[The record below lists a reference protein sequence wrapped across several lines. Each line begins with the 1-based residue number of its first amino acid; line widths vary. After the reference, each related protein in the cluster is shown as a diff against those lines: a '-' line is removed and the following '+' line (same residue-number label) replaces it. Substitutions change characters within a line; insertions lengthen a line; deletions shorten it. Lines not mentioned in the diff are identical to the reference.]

1 MLLRQM
7 RYFCAVVEAGS
18 FTRAAEADFVSQS
31 AVSQQVSAL
40 ERDLGAELL
49 HREGRSFT
57 LTPAG
62 EHFYRRASAILDEVD
77 ALRQETADLASGE
90 ASVLRLGYLNRYD
103 GWEVAGAVA
112 AFARRH
118 PRMTVTSVAGSHDTL
133 RELLLSGQVDLTF
146 SDRRRTLHPEAV
158 NLPLFVGY
166 DYVEVSEASP
176 LAWRE
181 RVTAA
186 DLAGGTCVL
195 IAAPDQEEVERAY
208 FQDTMGFHCDVTFA
222 RTLDEA
228 RMTVAGGR
236 AFLPMETRGREGRT
250 GSVIRRIPLFG
261 ADGARLRHEY
271 YAFWLRERAT
281 PAVEELGSILREIFS
296 EGDRAGSPLSPGA
309 RSTAETPPETPSA
322 SSCAAAGSPLAGSGC

>member
-18 FTRAAEADFVSQS
+18 FTRAAEAEFVSQS
-31 AVSQQVSAL
+31 AISQQVKAL
-40 ERDLGAELL
+40 EKDLGAELL
-49 HREGRSFT
+49 HREGRGFA

-62 EHFYRRASAILDEVD
+62 EHFYRRAARILDDLD

-90 ASVLRLGYLNRYD
+90 TSVVRLGYLNRYD

-118 PRMTVTSVAGSHDTL
+118 PRATVTSVAGSHDEL
-133 RELLLSGQVDLTF
+133 RELLGSGQVDITF
-146 SDRRRTLHPEAV
+146 NDRRRTLHPEAV

-176 LAWRE
+176 LAWRDH
-181 RVTAA
+181 VTTT
-186 DLAGGTCVL
+186 DLEGATCVL
-195 IAAPDQEEVERAY
+195 IAAPEQEEVERAY

-236 AFLPMETRGREGRT
+236 AFLPLEARSCEGRS
-250 GSVIRRIPLFG
+250 GSIIRRIPLFG
-261 ADGARLRHEY
+261 ADGAHLRHEY
-271 YAFWLRERAT
+271 YAFWLRERST
-281 PAVEELGSILREIFS
+281 PLVEEFGAILRELF
-296 EGDRAGSPLSPGA
+296 SPGVEP
-309 RSTAETPPETPSA
+309 STTDKI
-322 SSCAAAGSPLAGSGC
+322 C

>member
-7 RYFCAVVEAGS
+7 RYFCAVVDAGS
-18 FTRAAEADFVSQS
+18 FTRAAEEEFVSQS
-31 AVSQQVSAL
+31 AISQQVKAL
-40 ERDLGAELL
+40 EVDLGAELV
-49 HREGRSFT
+49 HREGRSFS

-62 EHFYRRASAILDEVD
+62 EHFYRRAKQILDEVEV
-77 ALRQETADLASGE
+77 LRRETVDLASGE

-112 AFARRH
+112 AFVRRH
-118 PRMTVTSVAGSHDTL
+118 PRMTVESVAGSHDTL
-133 RELLLSGQVDLTF
+133 RDLLGSGQVDLTF
-146 SDRRRTLHPEAV
+146 SDRRRTLQPVAV

-181 RVTAA
+181 HVTLA
-186 DLAGGTCVL
+186 DLEGLTCVL

-208 FQDTMGFHCDVTFA
+208 FQDMAGFRCDVIFA

-236 AFLPMETRGREGRT
+236 GFLPVEGRRREGRT

-261 ADGARLRHEY
+261 EDGHHMRHEY
-271 YAFWLRERAT
+271 YAFWLRERSN
-281 PAVEELGSILREIFS
+281 PLIEELGSILQDLFS
-296 EGDRAGSPLSPGA
+296 RDADLP
-309 RSTAETPPETPSA
+309 TTD
-322 SSCAAAGSPLAGSGC
+322 

>member
-7 RYFCAVVEAGS
+7 RYFCAVVDAGS
-18 FTRAAEADFVSQS
+18 FTRAAEAEFVSQS
-31 AVSQQVSAL
+31 AISQQVKAL
-40 ERDLGAELL
+40 EADLDAELV

-62 EHFYRRASAILDEVD
+62 EHFYRRARQILDEVEV
-77 ALRQETADLASGE
+77 LRRETVDLASGE

-112 AFARRH
+112 AFVRRH
-118 PRMTVTSVAGSHDTL
+118 PRMTVESVAGSHDTL
-133 RELLLSGQVDLTF
+133 RDLLGSGQVDLTF
-146 SDRRRTLHPEAV
+146 SDRRRTLQPVAV

-181 RVTAA
+181 HVTLA
-186 DLAGGTCVL
+186 DLEGLTCVL

-208 FQDTMGFHCDVTFA
+208 FQDMAGFRCDVIFA

-236 AFLPMETRGREGRT
+236 GFLPVEARRREGRT

-261 ADGARLRHEY
+261 EDGRHMRHEY
-271 YAFWLRERAT
+271 YAFWLRERSN
-281 PAVEELGSILREIFS
+281 PLIEELGSILQDLFS
-296 EGDRAGSPLSPGA
+296 QD
-309 RSTAETPPETPSA
+309 AELPA
-322 SSCAAAGSPLAGSGC
+322 IN